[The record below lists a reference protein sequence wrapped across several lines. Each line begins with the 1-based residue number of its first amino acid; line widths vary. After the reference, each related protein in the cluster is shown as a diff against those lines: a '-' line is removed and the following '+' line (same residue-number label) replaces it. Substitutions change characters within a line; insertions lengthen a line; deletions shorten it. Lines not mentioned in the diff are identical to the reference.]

1 MAKSLKDLLGEFKFQ
16 NETFNPRNVTPD
28 MLSSKEIAR
37 EVNIS
42 GLSVSGVKLP
52 YDKQYSL
59 LTNNIVDIYGADAP
73 RILLRGTV
81 DTKKATK
88 KIVNRA
94 ARIAG
99 GIFGNN
105 NAVGS
110 FVRNSITGLVSV
122 KQPSDTISGNSTE
135 NGLYSDI
142 LNARINNSQ
151 NPITGLLTQFKTPSQ
166 FKAAVG
172 DISNG
177 KVKIGGAVIDEL
189 TNLSFKGL
197 GWAAAK
203 IGLGKQDAGKTK
215 SLSQTLRD
223 STNSN
228 LASVA
233 RFPSVFAESKA
244 KINKEDKPTGIVIG
258 QDQFAKLQD
267 FPNMYDDS
275 PIKTALTIDGAV
287 RNIRTSTGLA
297 ENYDDYLTKNPSEKS
312 NFVQIDRFN
321 SKAGEMPQDSQL
333 GFNPNS
339 VLTVNRSQSFRSIFN
354 NYQLSKTTRTNP
366 LNVGRGSSASFT
378 DRMEGISKSDTD
390 TFLLVKSST
399 ADTDFIY
406 KIPDIISE
414 GKPKRFSEKVLDP
427 SGVNINYYLFGG
439 YSDRKAKPIK
449 GDHRLK
455 SDTTLFPKILG
466 GGLDLITISM
476 NGNALMSNITSLTDT
491 PTPSWGEAKGIGSP
505 YKFYFYESFE
515 REISFKAQIYASSEK
530 TLPAVWA
537 KANQIMKLTNGQAN
551 GSKGIKGNII
561 SLKIGDIINCTSGFL
576 TSCTLSVPDISPWE
590 IEKGKQAPFVCEL
603 DITYKVIYTKND
615 LYDNLATGE
624 NALFKEANSKSP
636 GSIPPPPIEQ
646 KLQELNRKTI
656 ERKRAE
662 EADLMKLEAGMQLDA
677 ETQNFIDTENSEYLR
692 SAIKNT
698 RIKGDTADLLN
709 SNIDFGEE
717 AGVVSQQTSF
727 VNDAVRNAIQTR
739 QGELLNE
746 SFGPV
751 AFDASINAISGQ
763 NVDDIVRRAINN
775 RTSTSALGGAN

>member
-1 MAKSLKDLLGEFKFQ
+1 MGKSLRDLLEKYDFQ
-16 NETFNPRNVTPD
+16 DEKLNPRNVKED
-28 MLSSKEIAR
+28 MLSSKETSR
-37 EVNIS
+37 EVNIP
-42 GLSVSGVKLP
+42 GLSVGGVKLP

-73 RILLRGTV
+73 RILLRGAV

-135 NGLYSDI
+135 NGLYNDI
-142 LNARINNSQ
+142 LNARVDNSK

-177 KVKIGGAVIDEL
+177 KVKIGGAVVDEL

-275 PIKTALTIDGAV
+275 PIKTGLTLDGVV
-287 RNIRTSTGLA
+287 RNIQTSTGLT
-297 ENYDDYLTKNPSEKS
+297 ENYDDYLTRNPSEKS
-312 NFVQIDRFN
+312 NFVRVDAFGRFN
-321 SKAGEMPQDSQL
+321 TRAGEMPQDSQL

-339 VLTVNRSQSFRSIFN
+339 VITVNRAQSFRSIFN
-354 NYQLSKTTRTNP
+354 NYQLLGASNTN
-366 LNVGRGSSASFT
+366 LNVGRGTTRASFT
-378 DRMEGISKSDTD
+378 DRMEGISDKSDSD

-399 ADTDFIY
+399 ADEDFIY

-427 SGVNINYYLFGG
+427 TGKNINYYLFGG
-439 YSDRKAKPIK
+439 YSDRKAAPIK
-449 GDHRLK
+449 GDHRIK
-455 SDTTLFPKILG
+455 SDAVLESNK
-466 GGLDLITISM
+466 LDLITISL
-476 NGNALMSNITSLTDT
+476 NEIALMSNITGLTDT
-491 PTPSWGEAKGIGSP
+491 ATPSFGSVKGIGSP
-505 YKFYFYESFE
+505 YNFYFYENFE

-530 TLPAVWA
+530 TLPKVWEKVDKIMSLTKG
-537 KANQIMKLTNGQAN
+537 KAQGQL
-551 GSKGIKGNII
+551 GIQGNII
-561 SLKIGDIINCTSGFL
+561 KLRIGDIIKASDGNGVYGFIS
-576 TSCTLSVPDISPWE
+576 SCAMNVPDISPWE
-590 IEKGKQAPFVCEL
+590 IEDGKQAPFVCEL
-603 DITYKVIYTKND
+603 NISFTVIHVAGQSFYDGISTKENTSFTEEKSKYPRKSPPKPAPFVKSERQLDTDELVKLEESMRLDSLTQLEVD
-615 LYDNLATGE
+615 LEQYVYVNTMVGNAVNESNIAKQRLQRIEEIQAEANRFATG
-624 NALFKEANSKSP
+624 
-636 GSIPPPPIEQ
+636 
-646 KLQELNRKTI
+646 
-656 ERKRAE
+656 
-662 EADLMKLEAGMQLDA
+662 
-677 ETQNFIDTENSEYLR
+677 
-692 SAIKNT
+692 
-698 RIKGDTADLLN
+698 
-709 SNIDFGEE
+709 DF
-717 AGVVSQQTSF
+717 
-727 VNDAVRNAIQTR
+727 
-739 QGELLNE
+739 
-746 SFGPV
+746 
-751 AFDASINAISGQ
+751 
-763 NVDDIVRRAINN
+763 
-775 RTSTSALGGAN
+775 